1 LADPPNRQATI
12 TPTAPAAEEAGSA
25 TVTAGSADANGSA
38 VADAATDADLGRR
51 RFFRQFAGDI
61 ATTAATVV
69 GAAQALQRTSA
80 EMAAAILDPTRAA
93 LGDGTTSATAA
104 VLVAEP
110 VAGPL
115 FRTAFQ
121 VDPGAIRFVDQR
133 ALPAAVVEHVATTA
147 AEVIFAI
154 RNEVVVGGPAIG
166 QVAAVG
172 FALTAARA
180 ATSKPFPRKGILL
193 GAANALRN
201 SSPTTASLG
210 WALDR
215 VLAAYAAAG
224 ELDEDGEAIA
234 AAIQAEADA
243 IVGEALVEHG
253 QLVEVGLALL
263 EGMPAARGPSDD
275 APGGP
280 LRLLVHGPSGTL
292 AGGQF
297 GTALAIAIAAHHS
310 EREVEVVVPEGRPGL
325 IGARIT
331 CWELAGAGVTYT
343 LVPDA
348 AAAGLVAAGRVDA
361 ILVPADRVA
370 ANGDVAAAI
379 GSYGL
384 AAAAAQ
390 RGIPFLVCA
399 TIGSLD
405 AEVASGAEL
414 PVGSREVADLI
425 RIGEAAHAPAGV
437 GVLAPVDDVVP
448 AGLVSEYIT
457 ASGLG
462 LPAFLAVAS

>member
-1 LADPPNRQATI
+1 MADPPNRQATI
-12 TPTAPAAEEAGSA
+12 APTAPAVAEL
-25 TVTAGSADANGSA
+25 GSADPKSSVGVDTAT
-38 VADAATDADLGRR
+38 DADADLGRR

-133 ALPAAVVEHVATTA
+133 ALPAAVVEHVATSA
-147 AEVIFAI
+147 ADVTFAI
-154 RNEVVVGGPAIG
+154 RNEIVVGGPAIG
-166 QVAAVG
+166 QAAAVG
-172 FALTAARA
+172 LALTAARSA
-180 ATSKPFPRKGILL
+180 ASQPYPRRATLL

-215 VLAAYAAAG
+215 VLAAYTAVG

-234 AAIQAEADA
+234 AAIQVEADA
-243 IVGEALVEHG
+243 IVGEAMVEHG

-263 EGMPAARGPSDD
+263 DGMPAGPGASG
-275 APGGP
+275 AASRGP

-297 GTALAIAIAAHHS
+297 GTALAIAIAAHHA

-325 IGARIT
+325 VGARIT
-331 CWELAGAGVTYT
+331 CWELAGAGVRYT

-370 ANGDVAAAI
+370 ANGDVASPI

-405 AEVASGAEL
+405 GAIATGAEL
-414 PVGSREVADLI
+414 PIGTREAADLI
-425 RIGEAAHAPAGV
+425 RIGEGAHAPTGT

-448 AGLVSEYIT
+448 AGLVSDYIT

-462 LPAFLAVAS
+462 LPTFAAVAS

>member
-1 LADPPNRQATI
+1 MN
-12 TPTAPAAEEAGSA
+12 PTA
-25 TVTAGSADANGSA
+25 
-38 VADAATDADLGRR
+38 DADLGRR

-104 VLVAEP
+104 VLVAAP

-115 FRTAFQ
+115 FRTSFQ

-133 ALPAAVVEHVATTA
+133 ALPAAVVEHVATSA
-147 AEVIFAI
+147 AEVTFAI
-154 RNEVVVGGPAIG
+154 RNEIVVGGPAIG
-166 QVAAVG
+166 QAAAVG
-172 FALTAARA
+172 MALTAARA
-180 ATSKPFPRKGILL
+180 AASQPYPRKATLL

-215 VLAAYAAAG
+215 VLAAYTAVG

-243 IVGEALVEHG
+243 IVSEALVEHG
-253 QLVEVGLALL
+253 RLVDVGLALL
-263 EGMPAARGPSDD
+263 DGLPGPS
-275 APGGP
+275 GGP

-297 GTALAIAIAAHHS
+297 GTALAIAIAAHHA
-310 EREVEVVVPEGRPGL
+310 EREVEVLVPEGRPGL
-325 IGARIT
+325 VGARIS
-331 CWELAGAGVTYT
+331 CWELAGAGVPYV

-348 AAAGLVAAGRVDA
+348 AAAGIVAAGRVDA

-370 ANGDVAAAI
+370 MDGDVAAPI

-384 AAAAAQ
+384 ATAAAAAQ
-390 RGIPFLVCA
+390 RRIRFLVCA
-399 TIGSLD
+399 TIGSFD
-405 AEVASGAEL
+405 AAVATGAEL
-414 PVGSREVADLI
+414 PIGAREVADLI
-425 RIGEAAHAPAGV
+425 RIGEAAHAPAGA

-448 AGLVSEYIT
+448 AALVSEYVT
-457 ASGLG
+457 ASGVG
-462 LPAFLAVAS
+462 LPTLAAVAT

>member
-1 LADPPNRQATI
+1 MNAT
-12 TPTAPAAEEAGSA
+12 A
-25 TVTAGSADANGSA
+25 
-38 VADAATDADLGRR
+38 DADLGRR
-51 RFFRQFAGDI
+51 RFFRQFAGDV
-61 ATTAATVV
+61 ATTAATVL

-115 FRTAFQ
+115 FRTSFQ

-133 ALPAAVVEHVATTA
+133 ALPAAVVEHVATSA
-147 AEVIFAI
+147 AEVTFAI
-154 RNEVVVGGPAIG
+154 RNEIVVGGPAIG
-166 QVAAVG
+166 QAAAIG
-172 FALTAARA
+172 FALTATRSAASQPYPRRA
-180 ATSKPFPRKGILL
+180 TLL

-201 SSPTTASLG
+201 SSLTTASLG

-215 VLAAYAAAG
+215 VLAAYTTAG

-243 IVGEALVEHG
+243 IVSAALVEHG
-253 QLVEVGLALL
+253 QLVDVGLALL
-263 EGMPAARGPSDD
+263 DTLPRTAD
-275 APGGP
+275 GP

-297 GTALAIAIAAHHS
+297 GTALAIAIAAHHA
-310 EREVEVVVPEGRPGL
+310 EREVEVLVPEGRPGL
-325 IGARIT
+325 VGARIS
-331 CWELAGAGVTYT
+331 CWELAGAGVPYV

-348 AAAGLVAAGRVDA
+348 AAAGIVAAGRVDA

-370 ANGDVAAAI
+370 VNGDVAAPI

-390 RGIPFLVCA
+390 RGMAFLVCA
-399 TIGSLD
+399 TVGSVD
-405 AEVASGAEL
+405 AAIATGAEL
-414 PVGSREVADLI
+414 PIGAREVADLI
-425 RIGEAAHAPAGV
+425 RIGELAHAPTGT

-448 AGLVSEYIT
+448 AAFVSDYVT

-462 LPAFLAVAS
+462 LPLIPAAAG

>member
-12 TPTAPAAEEAGSA
+12 APTAPAAAEPGSA
-25 TVTAGSADANGSA
+25 EAN
-38 VADAATDADLGRR
+38 AAADADLGRR

-115 FRTAFQ
+115 FRTSFQ

-133 ALPAAVVEHVATTA
+133 GLPAAVVEHVATSA
-147 AEVIFAI
+147 AEVTFAI

-166 QVAAVG
+166 QAAAVG
-172 FALTAARA
+172 FALTAARSA
-180 ATSKPFPRKGILL
+180 ASQPYPRRATLL

-215 VLAAYAAAG
+215 VLAAYTAAG
-224 ELDEDGEAIA
+224 ELSEDGEAIA

-243 IVGEALVEHG
+243 IVGEAMVEHG
-253 QLVEVGLALL
+253 QLVEVGLKLVDAL
-263 EGMPAARGPSDD
+263 PAAPGGATGEGPGG
-275 APGGP
+275 PTRGP
-280 LRLLVHGPSGTL
+280 LRLVVHGASGTL

-297 GTALAIAIAAHHS
+297 GTALAIAIAAHHA

-325 IGARIT
+325 VGARIT

-370 ANGDVAAAI
+370 ANGDVAAPI

-390 RGIPFLVCA
+390 RGVPFLVCA

-405 AEVASGAEL
+405 AAVATGAEL
-414 PVGSREVADLI
+414 PVGAREVADLI
-425 RIGEAAHAPAGV
+425 RIGEAAHAPSGT
-437 GVLAPVDDVVP
+437 GVLAPVDDVIP
-448 AGLVSEYIT
+448 AALVSEYIT

-462 LPAFLAVAS
+462 LPAFPAVAS

>member
-12 TPTAPAAEEAGSA
+12 TPAAPAAGGAGSA
-25 TVTAGSADANGSA
+25 TVNAGSADANRIA
-38 VADAATDADLGRR
+38 AADAGTDADLGRR

-110 VAGPL
+110 MAGPL

-166 QVAAVG
+166 QAGAVG

-215 VLAAYAAAG
+215 VLAAYTAAG

-243 IVGEALVEHG
+243 ILGEALVEHG

-263 EGMPAARGPSDD
+263 GGLPARGASDG

-280 LRLLVHGPSGTL
+280 LRLLVHGASGTL

-297 GTALAIAIAAHHS
+297 GTALAIAIAAHHA

-325 IGARIT
+325 VGARIT
-331 CWELAGAGVTYT
+331 CWELAGAGVPYT

-348 AAAGLVAAGRVDA
+348 AAAGLIAAGRVDA
-361 ILVPADRVA
+361 VLVPADRVA
-370 ANGDVAAAI
+370 ANGDVAAAL

-384 AAAAAQ
+384 AAAAGQ
-390 RGIPFLVCA
+390 RGVPFLVCA

-405 AEVASGAEL
+405 AEVATGAEL
-414 PVGSREVADLI
+414 PLGSRETADLV
-425 RIGEAAHAPAGV
+425 RIGEAAHAPAGA
-437 GVLAPVDDVVP
+437 GVLAPVVDVVP

-462 LPAFLAVAS
+462 LPASLAVAS

>member
-1 LADPPNRQATI
+1 MNAT
-12 TPTAPAAEEAGSA
+12 A
-25 TVTAGSADANGSA
+25 
-38 VADAATDADLGRR
+38 DADLGRR
-51 RFFRQFAGDI
+51 RFFRQFAGDV
-61 ATTAATVV
+61 ATTAATVL

-115 FRTAFQ
+115 FRTSFQ

-133 ALPAAVVEHVATTA
+133 ALPAAVVEHVATSA
-147 AEVIFAI
+147 AEVTFAI
-154 RNEVVVGGPAIG
+154 RNEIVVGGPAIG
-166 QVAAVG
+166 QAAAIG
-172 FALTAARA
+172 FALTATRSAASQPYPRRA
-180 ATSKPFPRKGILL
+180 TLL

-201 SSPTTASLG
+201 SSLTTASLG

-215 VLAAYAAAG
+215 VLAAYTKAG

-243 IVGEALVEHG
+243 IVSEALVEHG
-253 QLVEVGLALL
+253 RLVDVGLALL
-263 EGMPAARGPSDD
+263 DGLPRTSGE
-275 APGGP
+275 P

-297 GTALAIAIAAHHS
+297 GTALAIAIAAHHA
-310 EREVEVVVPEGRPGL
+310 EREVEVLVPEGRPGL
-325 IGARIT
+325 VGARIS
-331 CWELAGAGVTYT
+331 CWELAGAGVPYV

-348 AAAGLVAAGRVDA
+348 AAAGIVAAGRVDA
-361 ILVPADRVA
+361 ILVAADRVA
-370 ANGDVAAAI
+370 VNGDIATPI

-399 TIGSLD
+399 TVGSLD
-405 AEVASGAEL
+405 GAVATGAEL
-414 PVGSREVADLI
+414 PIGAREVADLI
-425 RIGEAAHAPAGV
+425 RIGELAHAPTGT

-448 AGLVSEYIT
+448 AAFVSDYVT

-462 LPAFLAVAS
+462 LPLIPAAAG